1 MDAGDRLP
9 RRRKSLMRRWLGLK
23 GVSCC
28 GASWGLAPAAVS
40 LIEDDGRGGGEG
52 VRRAEIAE
60 TGMQNLPENEAEPAC
75 TAETPTGAGTNLAA
89 ALEAERQYRAIVD
102 GGQVGPSNSA
112 ADNGGDAIK
121 RPATR
126 MSLMR
131 LLEETDGGDA
141 GEMQVGSDSMCCVCM
156 GRTKGAAFIPCGHT
170 FCRVCSTELRLNR
183 GCCPVCNTLILEIL
197 HIY

>member
-1 MDAGDRLP
+1 MGDVDAGDRLP
-9 RRRKSLMRRWLGLK
+9 SRRKSLMRRWFRLK

-28 GASWGLAPAAVS
+28 GASWGLAPAADS
-40 LIEDDGRGGGEG
+40 LIVDDGSGGGEE

-60 TGMQNLPENEAEPAC
+60 MGMQNPPENESEPEC
-75 TAETPTGAGTNLAA
+75 TAGSGTNLAA
-89 ALEAERQYRAIVD
+89 ALEAERQYRAAVD

-112 ADNGGDAIK
+112 ADDGGDAIK

-141 GEMQVGSDSMCCVCM
+141 GEMQMGGDSVCCVCM
-156 GRTKGAAFIPCGHT
+156 GRKKGAAFIPCGHT

-183 GCCPVCNTLILEIL
+183 GCCPLCNTLILEIL